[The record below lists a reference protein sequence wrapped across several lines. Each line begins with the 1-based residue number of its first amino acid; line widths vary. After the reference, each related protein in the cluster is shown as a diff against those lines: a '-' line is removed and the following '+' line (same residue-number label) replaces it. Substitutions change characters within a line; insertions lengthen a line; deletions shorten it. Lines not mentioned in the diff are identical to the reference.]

1 MQDDE
6 NRDQT
11 MVAPS
16 CEQLID
22 VIPNPF
28 VVIDRN
34 YRIVAANRAYQRQYG
49 VGAEGVVGRT
59 CHKVSH
65 HSDVPCS
72 QHGEHCPLEEVFRSG
87 QPVQVMHIHFDQ
99 QNREEHVQLQA
110 APILGEDGGV
120 LYMGEFMQVVKS
132 HDDDETLLVGRSPQL
147 LRMTSLL
154 QRVAPTRT
162 IVLLEGESGT
172 GKEKVAE
179 YIHHFS
185 DRRAQPF
192 VVVDC
197 GTLGEQLIESEL
209 FGHEK
214 GAFTGAS
221 SRKLGLFERAH
232 GGTLLI
238 DEIGELPLALQTK
251 LLRALEGGAIRRIG
265 GTEYRQ
271 IDVRVIA
278 ATNRDLRARVAEG
291 EFREDLYYRL
301 SAFPVKLPPLRDRKD
316 DIPLL
321 AEHLLAQMPEGELN
335 LPLAPEVIEALLHH
349 DYPGNIRELR
359 NILERAH
366 VLACGGTLTAD
377 HIVIEPAMDIA
388 QPRPAGGAV
397 AHQGRRRRHGMP
409 PEEAIQQALDQCGG
423 HRGQAATWLGVSERT
438 LYRYL
443 RSLDQGEETP
453 GRSG

>member
-1 MQDDE
+1 MQEDDE
-6 NRDQT
+6 QP
-11 MVAPS
+11 VIAPS

-34 YRIVAANRAYQRQYG
+34 YKIVAANRAYQRQYG
-49 VGAEGVVGRT
+49 VGPQGVVGRT
-59 CHKVSH
+59 CHQVSH

-87 QPVQVMHIHFDQ
+87 QPVQVMHIHYDQ
-99 QNREEHVQLQA
+99 HNREEHVQLQA
-110 APILGEDGGV
+110 SPIRGEDGEV

-132 HDDDETLLVGRSPQL
+132 HDDDVALLVGNSPQF

-172 GKEKVAE
+172 GKERVAE

-185 DRRAQPF
+185 ERRAKPF

-209 FGHEK
+209 FGYEK

-221 SRKLGLFERAH
+221 VRKPGLFERAD

-238 DEIGELPLALQTK
+238 DEIGELPLVLQTK
-251 LLRALEGGAIRRIG
+251 LLRVLESGCIRRIG
-265 GTEYRQ
+265 GTEYKQ
-271 IDVRVIA
+271 VDVRVIA
-278 ATNRDLRARVAEG
+278 ATNRDLRARVVEK

-301 SAFPVKLPPLRDRKD
+301 SAFPVKLPSLRERKD

-321 AEHLLAQMPEGELN
+321 AEHLLGQMPDGEAN
-335 LPLAPEVIEALLHH
+335 LPLSPAVIEALLSH

-359 NILERAH
+359 NVLERAH
-366 VLACGGTLTAD
+366 VLACGGALTTD
-377 HIVIEPAMDIA
+377 HIVIEPAMRSHSPGMPGTA
-388 QPRPAGGAV
+388 PQVRAS
-397 AHQGRRRRHGMP
+397 RRRGVP
-409 PEEAIQQALDQCGG
+409 PEAEIQQALDACGG
-423 HRGQAATWLGVSERT
+423 HRARAAIRLGVSERT

-443 RSLDQGEETP
+443 RSLDHEA
-453 GRSG
+453 